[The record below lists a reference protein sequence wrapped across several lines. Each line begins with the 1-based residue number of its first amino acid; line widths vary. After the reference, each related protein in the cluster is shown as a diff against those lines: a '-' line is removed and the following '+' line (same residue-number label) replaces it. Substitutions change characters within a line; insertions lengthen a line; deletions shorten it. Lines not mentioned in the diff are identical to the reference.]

1 MAKKRLKGTVVSSSM
16 DRSIVVKIEYKK
28 QDDRFHKTVKRSK
41 KFIAHDE
48 KNEANVGD
56 VVVIEECRPISK
68 KKNYAMLE
76 IAEKA
81 KV

>member
-1 MAKKRLKGTVVSSSM
+1 MARKRLKGTVVSSSM
-16 DRSIVVKIEYKK
+16 DSSIVVKIEYKK
-28 QDDRFHKTVKRSK
+28 QDGRFHKTVNRSK
-41 KFIAHDE
+41 KFIVHDE

-68 KKNYAMLE
+68 RKNYAMLE
-76 IAEKA
+76 VVEKA